1 LLKIALLYG
10 ANASGKTTVLKAL
23 DFLRVLVLQPLNKKS
38 DVLDFEPFLFVDDPL
53 KENSK
58 ISIEFIQNGKRYSY
72 KVVFS
77 KEAVIHEEL
86 TFWNSYKAN
95 IYKRY
100 TDTSKQLSEIEFGS
114 TISVDS
120 LTKKALET
128 NTLWN
133 NTVLGGFLKT
143 NINIKE
149 LKEVVD
155 WFGSTLMTTVQNNSI
170 LTIFASDLVEKKR
183 ITNMDIVNII
193 KRADSNISDII
204 VEDEEVDLREYLDEP
219 FHIVRKKRSNN
230 EIINSEKFSD
240 KFMRRNI
247 AFEHSVENKNY
258 RLPFEM
264 ESSGTQRFYGLA
276 GILALLIRESVI
288 LPIDELEAS
297 LHPDLYKYFIL
308 TFLLNTN
315 GSQLIAT
322 THNREIL
329 NDRDLFRDDAIWFTN
344 KDDTGNTELYSLAD
358 FDSSVIRNTSNVL
371 NAYKTGKLGAIP
383 YPGDYYLN
391 LTP

>member
-1 LLKIALLYG
+1 MIINFSVKNFGSIKDEQTLSFEATNKTHLEEAYIVKQGRRRLLKIALLYG

-114 TISVDS
+114 TISVDN

-170 LTIFASDLVEKKR
+170 LTIFASDLVEKSALQ
-183 ITNMDIVNII
+183 IW
-193 KRADSNISDII
+193 
-204 VEDEEVDLREYLDEP
+204 
-219 FHIVRKKRSNN
+219 
-230 EIINSEKFSD
+230 
-240 KFMRRNI
+240 
-247 AFEHSVENKNY
+247 
-258 RLPFEM
+258 
-264 ESSGTQRFYGLA
+264 
-276 GILALLIRESVI
+276 IL
-288 LPIDELEAS
+288 
-297 LHPDLYKYFIL
+297 
-308 TFLLNTN
+308 
-315 GSQLIAT
+315 
-322 THNREIL
+322 
-329 NDRDLFRDDAIWFTN
+329 
-344 KDDTGNTELYSLAD
+344 
-358 FDSSVIRNTSNVL
+358 
-371 NAYKTGKLGAIP
+371 
-383 YPGDYYLN
+383 
-391 LTP
+391 